1 MFGRM
6 KCVQICSNDGE
17 NVYYVPKKEVY
28 KPLSKIMDNSQLS
41 EFFDKFINEC
51 LLPEDPSGDLM
62 SIPMIKLMFKLKMGN
77 FIEELNKSTD
87 QETGKV
93 DWDDF
98 FSNIK
103 ITVVEENQ
111 DDNL

>member
-17 NVYYVPKKEVY
+17 YMYYVPKKEVY

-51 LLPEDPSGDLM
+51 LLLEDPSGDIM
-62 SIPMIKLMFKLKMGN
+62 SIPMIKLMFKLKIGN
-77 FIEELNKSTD
+77 FLEDLNEATD
-87 QETGKV
+87 QETGEV
-93 DWDDF
+93 DWDKF

-103 ITVVEENQ
+103 ITVVEGDQE
-111 DDNL
+111 

>member
-1 MFGRM
+1 
-6 KCVQICSNDGE
+6 
-17 NVYYVPKKEVY
+17 
-28 KPLSKIMDNSQLS
+28 
-41 EFFDKFINEC
+41 
-51 LLPEDPSGDLM
+51 M
-62 SIPMIKLMFKLKMGN
+62 SLPMIKLMFKLKMGN

-103 ITVVEENQ
+103 ITVVEGDPE
-111 DDNL
+111 